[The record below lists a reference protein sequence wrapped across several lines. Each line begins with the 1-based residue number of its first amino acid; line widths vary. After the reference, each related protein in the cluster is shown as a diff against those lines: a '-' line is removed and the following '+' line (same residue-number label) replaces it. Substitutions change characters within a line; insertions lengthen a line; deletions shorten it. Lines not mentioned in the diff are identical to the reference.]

1 MNAVAETRRR
11 YFTPEEANGQ
21 IPMLEETF
29 ARLLQLNAHLKR
41 VYRRLQES
49 GFAPADEHFEIA
61 PPGAPDSVIG
71 DLSTLR
77 TLFDATREAVEHL
90 ADAGCVLKNI
100 EHGLVDW
107 YALKDGREVFLCWKL
122 GEKSVDHWHEV
133 DVGFPG
139 RQPLSRHDSPQ
150 H

>member
-1 MNAVAETRRR
+1 MSAVADTEKQ
-11 YFTPEEANGQ
+11 YFTPEEANRQ

-29 ARLLQLNAHLKR
+29 PRLLQLNAQLKR
-41 VYRRLQES
+41 VYRQLQET
-49 GFAPADEHFEIA
+49 GFAPADENFEIA
-61 PPGAPDSVIG
+61 PPGAPDSVVG

-77 TLFDATREAVEHL
+77 ALFDATREAVDQL

-122 GEKSVDHWHEV
+122 GEKSVEHWHEV
-133 DVGFPG
+133 DDGFPG
-139 RQPLSRHDSPQ
+139 RKPLPPG
-150 H
+150 